1 MRTQVR
7 KFVKAAEGGDHAEVA
22 GLLGATVGALDKAVQ
37 KGLIKK
43 GRADRL
49 KSRMTIR
56 TNKLKTAS
64 AGSNPERRN
73 RAPPGAVSV
82 SRPSTRRSAAP

>member
-1 MRTQVR
+1 MANHKSAIKRIKQNESRAEVNRDNRGRMRTQVR
-7 KFVKAAEGGDHAEVA
+7 KFVKAADGGNHAEVA

-49 KSRMTIR
+49 KSRLTIR
-56 TNKLKTAS
+56 ANKLKTA
-64 AGSNPERRN
+64 
-73 RAPPGAVSV
+73 
-82 SRPSTRRSAAP
+82 

>member
-1 MRTQVR
+1 MANHKSAIKRIKQNETRAAANRDNRGRMRTQLR
-7 KFVKAAEGGDHAEVA
+7 KFVAAADGGDHAEVA

-49 KSRMTIR
+49 KSRLAIR
-56 TNKLKTAS
+56 TNKLNTA
-64 AGSNPERRN
+64 
-73 RAPPGAVSV
+73 
-82 SRPSTRRSAAP
+82 

>member
-1 MRTQVR
+1 MANHKSAIKRIKQNERRAAVNRENRGRMRTQLR
-7 KFVKAAEGGDHAEVA
+7 KFTKAADGGNHAEVA

-49 KSRMTIR
+49 KSRLTIR
-56 TNKLKTAS
+56 QNKLKPA
-64 AGSNPERRN
+64 
-73 RAPPGAVSV
+73 
-82 SRPSTRRSAAP
+82 